1 MLQYV
6 FNNEQQLFSPFTLL
20 LQLFCDTAFSPS
32 LIINREGNQIH
43 RLQIVLGC
51 ITGGHCSAVKSQVS
65 CTLKDYAGSQR
76 RAESLSTLR
85 KDSTKL
91 IRHKHWG
98 RVVRLL
104 CTIWANEKKQKARL
118 KCSSALMER
127 KDWVDKSAARQ
138 SSGAHLLADS
148 RICSTARHLFH
159 SGAFLSALHHSLHL
173 YIIFISSLTLLISLL
188 SF

>member
-20 LQLFCDTAFSPS
+20 LQLFCDAAFSPS
-32 LIINREGNQIH
+32 LIINREGNQVH

-148 RICSTARHLFH
+148 RICWCISQQHAICFTQGHFSVLSITAF
-159 SGAFLSALHHSLHL
+159 
-173 YIIFISSLTLLISLL
+173 IFTSSSSPL
-188 SF
+188 